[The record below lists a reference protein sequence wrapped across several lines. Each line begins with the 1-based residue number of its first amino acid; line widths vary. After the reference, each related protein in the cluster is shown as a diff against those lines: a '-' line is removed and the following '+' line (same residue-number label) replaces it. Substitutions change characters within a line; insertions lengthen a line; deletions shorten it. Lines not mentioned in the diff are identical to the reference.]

1 MKGEFTMSERVYDS
15 FAELI
20 GHTPLLR
27 LNNMMKNHGAKAEV
41 LAKLEYFNP
50 GGSVKDRV
58 ARQMID
64 DMEADGRLKP
74 GGTIIEP
81 TSGNTGIGLAAVC
94 ASRGYKL
101 ILTMPDT
108 MSIERRKL
116 AAVYGA
122 SVVLT
127 PGAEGMPG
135 AIAKAEALAKE
146 IPGAIVA
153 GQFVNPSNPKA
164 HVGTTGPEIWEDTEG
179 RVDAFVAGA
188 GTGGTINGT
197 GLYLKEKNPA
207 IQIVAIEPETSAV
220 LSGRPAGPHGLQGI
234 GAGFI
239 PEVLRTDVLDQIV
252 CVTDAQALDTARELA
267 KQEGILCGISAGA
280 ALYAALELA
289 SQPEWEGKRI
299 VVLLPDTG
307 ERYLSTALF
316 E

>member
-1 MKGEFTMSERVYDS
+1 MSERVYDS

-153 GQFVNPSNPKA
+153 GPFVNPSNPKA

-179 RVDAFVAGA
+179 RVDAFVEGA
-188 GTGGTINGT
+188 GTGGTITGT

-280 ALYAALELA
+280 ALYAALKLA

>member
-1 MKGEFTMSERVYDS
+1 MSERVYDS

-188 GTGGTINGT
+188 GTGGTITGT

-239 PEVLRTDVLDQIV
+239 PEVLCTDVLDQIV

>member
-1 MKGEFTMSERVYDS
+1 MSERVYDS

-41 LAKLEYFNP
+41 LAELEYFNP

-188 GTGGTINGT
+188 GTGGTITGT

>member
-1 MKGEFTMSERVYDS
+1 MSERIYNS

-20 GHTPLLR
+20 GRTPLLR
-27 LNNMMKNHGAKAEV
+27 LNNMMEKHGAKAEV

-58 ARQMID
+58 ARQMVE
-64 DMEADGRLKP
+64 DMEAEGRLKP

-94 ASRGYKL
+94 ASKGYQL

-127 PGAEGMPG
+127 PGAEGMTG
-135 AIAKAEALAKE
+135 AIAKAQALAQE
-146 IPGAIVA
+146 IPGAVVA

-164 HVGTTGPEIWEDTEG
+164 HLETTGAEIWEDAQG
-179 RVDAFVAGA
+179 SLDAFVAGV
-188 GTGGTINGT
+188 GTGGTITGT
-197 GLYLKEKNPA
+197 GLYLKEKNPD
-207 IQIVAIEPETSAV
+207 IQIVGIEPETSAV
-220 LSGRPAGPHGLQGI
+220 LSGRPAGAHGLQGI

-239 PEVLRTDVLDQIV
+239 PEVLRTDILDRIV
-252 CVTDAQALDTARELA
+252 CVTDEQALTTARELA
-267 KQEGILCGISAGA
+267 KSEGILCGISAGA

>member
-1 MKGEFTMSERVYDS
+1 MSERVYNS

-64 DMEADGRLKP
+64 DMEADGRLQP

-127 PGAEGMPG
+127 PGAEGMTG

-188 GTGGTINGT
+188 GTGGTITGT
-197 GLYLKEKNPA
+197 GLYLKEKNPE

-220 LSGRPAGPHGLQGI
+220 LSGRPAGAHGLQGI

-267 KQEGILCGISAGA
+267 KSEGILCGISAGA
-280 ALYAALELA
+280 ALYAALKLA
-289 SQPEWEGKRI
+289 AEPEWEGKRI

-316 E
+316 SAE